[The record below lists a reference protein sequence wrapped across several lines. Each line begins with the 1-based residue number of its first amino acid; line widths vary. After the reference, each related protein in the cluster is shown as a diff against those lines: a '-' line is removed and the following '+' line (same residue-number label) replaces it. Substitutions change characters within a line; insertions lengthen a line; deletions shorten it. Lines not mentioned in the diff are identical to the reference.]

1 MRISWERTSQ
11 AEGSASAEA
20 QTVLGMLAKQLGV
33 QHVWSMSDGGERGLG
48 RVRGRRGPKMVWDHC
63 ITWGLMGPGE
73 EFGFYSSR
81 EMRAMGEFRAE
92 EELRCLGCGRRG
104 LTALLKHNSLP

>member
-1 MRISWERTSQ
+1 M
-11 AEGSASAEA
+11 
-20 QTVLGMLAKQLGV
+20 
-33 QHVWSMSDGGERGLG
+33 
-48 RVRGRRGPKMVWDHC
+48 
-63 ITWGLMGPGE
+63 WGLMGHGE

-81 EMRAMGEFRAE
+81 EMRPMGEFRAE